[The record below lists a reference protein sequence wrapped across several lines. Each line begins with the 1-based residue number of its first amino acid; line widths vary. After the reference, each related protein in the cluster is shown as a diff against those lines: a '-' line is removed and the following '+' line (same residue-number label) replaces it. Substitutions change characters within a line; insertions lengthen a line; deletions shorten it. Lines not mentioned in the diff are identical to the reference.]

1 MSSPEPDCEWV
12 DADWRSTLNCHR
24 AIICSMSK
32 DPIKKLSPL
41 SPARLE
47 EREWQQRTQEEK
59 KTKKTKAKTKRE
71 HMGPRT

>member
-1 MSSPEPDCEWV
+1 M
-12 DADWRSTLNCHR
+12 
-24 AIICSMSK
+24 ICSMPK

-59 KTKKTKAKTKRE
+59 KIKKTKAKAKRE
-71 HMGPRT
+71 HPGSRA